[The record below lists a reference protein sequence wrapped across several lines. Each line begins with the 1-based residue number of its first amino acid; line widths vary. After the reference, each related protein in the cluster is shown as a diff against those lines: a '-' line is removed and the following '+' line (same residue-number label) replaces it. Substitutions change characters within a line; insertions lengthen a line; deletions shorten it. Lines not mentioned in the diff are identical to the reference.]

1 MPTYLI
7 NKFKPQFDIERKPRC
22 LMYQISTTAEPR
34 SWYLRVRRRDGTYF
48 HQSTECTNRADAMR
62 AAQEV
67 YIEILAA
74 ENRGVVYGKNT
85 FKRVFDKWFNQ
96 HQTGIDRKKSI
107 KSRYSRYLTFFDN
120 YELHNINE
128 TTFIKYLVWR
138 VDYWK
143 DYKLKEG
150 ETGISE
156 LGKGGV
162 YNTKKKPS
170 AISLQQERQLLVQV
184 LRWACGRSLLDVV
197 PTINSDMLT
206 YEKNDGRLK
215 GKINHKK
222 TRGGTIPDAL
232 LSRIMGKMRYWAVDG
247 NEEKHREHRYAR
259 QRLYYFILITS
270 NSLLRQGT
278 EATRMKYSD
287 IGKIKSKVDKDVWLY
302 YFNVREGKKQRYG
315 ADDTIKFLTPDGL
328 KHLVSWRA
336 LCKKEYGIGIEKDEY
351 IFPKLDGRE
360 TETHQMSRLFRRQL
374 LKWDEEGYEKA
385 KKARKNTKYTPL
397 AVDNEGRNITLYSFR
412 HTKISKLLIHSGRSI
427 AEVSRMADVSLIQ
440 LSRAYFKTQMLADA
454 DRYADMSVERN
465 AVERQSDEDKA
476 FIAETLK
483 DLGM

>member
-1 MPTYLI
+1 MPTYLM
-7 NKFKPQFDIERKPRC
+7 NKFKPQFDIEKKPRC

-34 SWYLRVRRRDGTYF
+34 SWYLRVRRKDGTYF
-48 HQSTECTNRADAMR
+48 HQSTEFTNRADAMR
-62 AAQEV
+62 KAQEI

-85 FKRVFDKWFNQ
+85 FKRVFATWFKQ
-96 HQTGIDRKKSI
+96 HQTGIERKKSI
-107 KSRYSRYLTFFDN
+107 SSRYNRYLVFFDN

-143 DYKLKEG
+143 DYELKEG
-150 ETGISE
+150 ETAISAE
-156 LGKGGV
+156 GKGGV
-162 YNTKKKPS
+162 YNVSKKPS

-197 PTINSDMLT
+197 PVINSDMLT
-206 YEKNDGRLK
+206 YEKNDSRLR

-222 TRGGTIPDAL
+222 TRGSPIPDEL
-232 LSRIMGKMRYWAVDG
+232 LARIMQKMRHWAVDG
-247 NEEKHREHRYAR
+247 NTEKHAEHRYAR
-259 QRLYYFILITS
+259 QRLYYFILITT

-287 IGKIKSKVDKDVWLY
+287 IGKIRSKVDKDVWLY
-302 YFNVREGKKQRYG
+302 YFNVRDGKKQRYG

-328 KHLVSWRA
+328 KYLLRWRM
-336 LCKKEYGIGIEKDEY
+336 LCREEYGIGTEDSEY
-351 IFPKLDGRE
+351 IFPKLDGDE
-360 TETHQMSRLFRRQL
+360 VETHYMSRLFRRQL

-385 KKARKNTKYTPL
+385 SKARKHKKYTPL
-397 AVDNEGRNITLYSFR
+397 AVDKEGRNITLYSFR

-454 DRYADMSVERN
+454 DRYADMSVNRN
-465 AVERQSDEDKA
+465 AVERVSEEDKSW
-476 FIAETLK
+476 IAETLK
-483 DLGM
+483 ELGM